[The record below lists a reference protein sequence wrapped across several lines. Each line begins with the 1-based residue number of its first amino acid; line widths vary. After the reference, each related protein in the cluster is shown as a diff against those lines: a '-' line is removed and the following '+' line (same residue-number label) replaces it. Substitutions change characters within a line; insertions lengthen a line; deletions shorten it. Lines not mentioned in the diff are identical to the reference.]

1 MIVISGKQFSQ
12 RLCVGAWRTF
22 SSKVTKEPYWIA
34 KFPDRIASF
43 DEIPT
48 VTEKYNPRKVP
59 EVAEG
64 WFKKYGHVVKEPM
77 QYGKYNVHLFHFDDF
92 RTVYRSDGDFPIR
105 QSHYVIAQYRQERKN
120 LYDHVGLGPGQG
132 AEWRHLRDIARGK
145 AFALRPSKEKSE
157 DAVDDLV
164 EIIKSNLNDKGEIEL
179 LPWLHRWAFES
190 IGIVA
195 LNRRLN
201 ALAKSNNELADK
213 MVEASALTDEI
224 IALTTM
230 DPTTMYDERYKQ
242 LVEAQ
247 DFFYSVLRKYIDDIK
262 RDIELEPESDGV
274 AQVLFQSGSCTEN
287 DAITL
292 IMDLFHGSLQTV
304 PLTALMAFYHV
315 ARHGDIQAEAREEA
329 KQRMPKKDSRYFDG
343 TEPVDYT
350 QSIVYETLRLNP
362 PIIGNGRVIQK
373 DLVLGGYSVPAYTN
387 VLLHFQVACR
397 QEENYKEPLKFIPER
412 ADPSR
417 ITYVFGGSNRMCL
430 GKAFA
435 MRQLFLVVAKVI
447 RNFEISYDGDEIS
460 MINQMHNK
468 PEKPL
473 ILRLKPID
481 E

>member
-12 RLCVGAWRTF
+12 RLCVGTWRTF
-22 SSKVTKEPYWIA
+22 SSKVTKEPYWIG

-92 RTVYRSDGDFPIR
+92 RTVYRNDGDFPIR
-105 QSHYVIAQYRQERKN
+105 PSHYVIAQYRQERKH

-132 AEWRHLRDIARGK
+132 AEWRNLRGILTGK
-145 AFALRPSKEKSE
+145 AFPLLPSTEKSE

-201 ALAKSNNELADK
+201 ALAKSKNELADK

-224 IALTTM
+224 IYLTNV

-247 DFFYSVLRKYIDDIK
+247 DFFYRFRLR
-262 RDIELEPESDGV
+262 R
-274 AQVLFQSGSCTEN
+274 
-287 DAITL
+287 
-292 IMDLFHGSLQTV
+292 
-304 PLTALMAFYHV
+304 
-315 ARHGDIQAEAREEA
+315 
-329 KQRMPKKDSRYFDG
+329 
-343 TEPVDYT
+343 
-350 QSIVYETLRLNP
+350 
-362 PIIGNGRVIQK
+362 
-373 DLVLGGYSVPAYTN
+373 
-387 VLLHFQVACR
+387 
-397 QEENYKEPLKFIPER
+397 
-412 ADPSR
+412 
-417 ITYVFGGSNRMCL
+417 
-430 GKAFA
+430 
-435 MRQLFLVVAKVI
+435 
-447 RNFEISYDGDEIS
+447 
-460 MINQMHNK
+460 
-468 PEKPL
+468 
-473 ILRLKPID
+473 
-481 E
+481 